1 MIELK
6 SETQQMVDKA
16 NASIISEQRER
27 IAELAKERDK
37 YKAHYDLAI
46 EKEYPKKKFP
56 RAYAQA
62 KELKEQG

>member
-27 IAELAKERDK
+27 IAELEKLVVMAYEMDTDSYADIYNVKW
-37 YKAHYDLAI
+37 LAN
-46 EKEYPKKKFP
+46 
-56 RAYAQA
+56 R
-62 KELKEQG
+62 LVKEQYDEL